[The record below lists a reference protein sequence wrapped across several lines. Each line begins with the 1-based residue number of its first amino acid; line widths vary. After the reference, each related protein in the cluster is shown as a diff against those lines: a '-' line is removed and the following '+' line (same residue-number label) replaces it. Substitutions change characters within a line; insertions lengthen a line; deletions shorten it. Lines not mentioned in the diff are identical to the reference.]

1 MVRRSRSRAALAIVL
16 LAAAAV
22 FAVGVGSRDHNP
34 AITKARRPPSRRSGA
49 AVESGTEGGAGEAGT
64 TAERHPVESA
74 GHEAGGEQ
82 VFGIN
87 TESTALVMLV
97 LTVSAGLAAAVWLTW
112 ARWLLVSVA
121 VFAVSAAAFDARE
134 AVHQADESHTLLI
147 PLAFV
152 VATLHASAALIA
164 VRSAQDAATAA
175 T

>member
-97 LTVSAGLAAAVWLTW
+97 LTVSAGLAGAVWLTW
-112 ARWLLVSVA
+112 GRWLL
-121 VFAVSAAAFDARE
+121 VSAAAFDARE
-134 AVHQADESHTLLI
+134 AVHQAHESHTLLI
-147 PLAFV
+147 RW
-152 VATLHASAALIA
+152 
-164 VRSAQDAATAA
+164 RSSWPRFTPRRR
-175 T
+175 